1 MGRSV
6 SYLSRAQRVVYFEW
20 PKVEVYDEETEE
32 FSASDT
38 LEESDIVVE
47 DIQEVIKSE
56 FPEFDNAKRYDGDET
71 LIILEGYGTQIGLSE
86 YCGLASLSIRVD
98 SFIFHFKGEEDIE
111 KIVEWIN
118 ENWEK
123 VSNPWNKLQKLGT
136 FSNGEGIYQNV

>member
-6 SYLSRAQRVVYFEW
+6 SYLSRAQRVAYFEW
-20 PKVEVYDEETEE
+20 PKVEVYDEKTEE
-32 FSASDT
+32 FSESDT
-38 LEESDIVVE
+38 LEDYDIVVE
-47 DIQEVIKSE
+47 DIQETIKSE
-56 FPEFDNAKRYDGDET
+56 FPEFDNAKKSDDRET

-98 SFIFHFKGEEDIE
+98 SFFEDEEDQE
-111 KIVEWIN
+111 KILEWIE

>member
-6 SYLSRAQRVVYFEW
+6 SYLSRAQRIVYFEW
-20 PKVEVYDEETEE
+20 PKVELYDEETEE

-38 LEESDIVVE
+38 LEDYDVVVE

-98 SFIFHFKGEEDIE
+98 SFFEDEEDQE
-111 KIVEWIN
+111 KILEWIE

>member
-1 MGRSV
+1 M
-6 SYLSRAQRVVYFEW
+6 RAQRVAYFEW
-20 PKVEVYDEETEE
+20 PKLELYDEETEE

-38 LEESDIVVE
+38 LEEYDVVVE

-56 FPEFDNAKRYDGDET
+56 FPEFDNAKKSDDRET

-98 SFIFHFKGEEDIE
+98 NFFEDEEDRE

-118 ENWEK
+118 ENWEN
-123 VSNPWNKLQKLGT
+123 VSKPWNQLQKLGT

>member
-1 MGRSV
+1 M
-6 SYLSRAQRVVYFEW
+6 YFEW
-20 PKVEVYDEETEE
+20 PKVELYDEETEE

-38 LEESDIVVE
+38 LEDYDVVVE

-98 SFIFHFKGEEDIE
+98 SFFEDEEDQE
-111 KIVEWIN
+111 KILEWIE